1 MSNLPLVIDSFDH
14 YMARISQFE
23 PLDRETE
30 YELAQR
36 YRQHNDL
43 DAAHKLVCANLRFVV
58 KIAYE
63 YQAYGL
69 KMIDLV
75 QEGNI
80 GLMKAIKKFDPDRN
94 IRLISYA
101 VWWIRAYI
109 HNYIIN
115 GWSLVKIGTTQ
126 AQKKLFFKLKQTR
139 EALKKLGADPDHEAI
154 ADQLNVT
161 EAEVDEMSL
170 RLGGRDSSLDCEIAP
185 DSTTSHLDNLV
196 AEHDNQEQYL
206 IKREDENLTRRHIR
220 SALNQLNEREQHIV
234 RSRIL
239 DEDKTTLQD
248 LAEQYGISKERVR
261 QLEKRALEKLKDALI
276 AQGIDEG

>member
-14 YMARISQFE
+14 YMAQINQFD

-30 YELAQR
+30 YQLAQR

-115 GWSLVKIGTTQ
+115 TWSLVKIGTTQ
-126 AQKKLFFKLKQTR
+126 ARKKLFFKLKQTR
-139 EALKKLGADPDHEAI
+139 DALQKLGVDAD
-154 ADQLNVT
+154 ADQIAKELNVS
-161 EAEVDEMSL
+161 AEEVSEMSV
-170 RLGGRDSSLDCEIAP
+170 RLGGRDSSLDAQISE
-185 DSTTSHLDNLV
+185 DSTTSHLENLM
-196 AEHDNQEQYL
+196 DDGTNQEQRL
-206 IKREDENLTRRHIR
+206 IEHEDEIITRTRVKH
-220 SALNQLNEREQHIV
+220 ALALLNEREQHII
-234 RSRIL
+234 RHRIL
-239 DEDKTTLQD
+239 EENKETLQD

-261 QLEKRALEKLKDALI
+261 QLEKRALEKLRNALGE
-276 AQGIDEG
+276 QGDVAA